1 MNDLSSAVNNTADN
15 QINIDHVNEILD
27 SNKDFRGGAI
37 PVLQKIQIKYGYLPK
52 ESLYLV
58 SKRLRIPLAHL
69 VGVASFYAQFRMSPR
84 GKYMIKIC
92 CGTACHVKG
101 SIKLVDRALENLEI
115 EAGETSTDNL
125 FTVER
130 VACIGACSLAPA
142 ITLNDVAAGHL
153 NADQLEKII
162 ADLKAD
168 GLS

>member
-1 MNDLSSAVNNTADN
+1 MLNSAC
-15 QINIDHVNEILD
+15 
-27 SNKDFRGGAI
+27 
-37 PVLQKIQIKYGYLPK
+37 
-52 ESLYLV
+52 
-58 SKRLRIPLAHL
+58 HL
-69 VGVASFYAQFRMSPR
+69 V
-84 GKYMIKIC
+84 
-92 CGTACHVKG
+92 
-101 SIKLVDRALENLEI
+101 ENLEI